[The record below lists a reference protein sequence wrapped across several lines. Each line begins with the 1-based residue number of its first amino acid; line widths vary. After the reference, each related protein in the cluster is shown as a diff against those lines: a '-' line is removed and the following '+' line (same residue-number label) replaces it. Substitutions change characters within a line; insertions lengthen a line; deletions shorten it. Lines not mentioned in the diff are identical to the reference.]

1 MKTILYIGNNYCA
14 STAELKSIIDKSPAQ
29 NSALG
34 KELLCALK
42 DGVLE
47 KWLNEGGE
55 EEQTIAKKLPKVQD
69 GASDSELLRR
79 LGECFNSDYKT
90 QALNITDF
98 IVLQSVNAVV
108 CDRPSV
114 SLPLK
119 GSIISFL
126 KSDEAVSLS
135 FTFNFKVE
143 KSIGEKVYIYMR
155 ITDDTGILKCDD
167 AQKIDLR
174 EIGNTLQLDFSCTYY
189 KENNV
194 VPQIELVAEF
204 MGCETILWSS
214 ALSTDTFTVGDVSF
228 KMIYVEGGTFRMGES
243 ADGAHVTPVHDVTL
257 DSFFIAETQVTQ
269 ALWQAVMKDNP
280 SYNKG
285 EQHPVENVSWVDCRE
300 FIKKLNELTG
310 FKFRLPT
317 EAEWE
322 FSAKGGNKSKGY
334 IYSGG
339 NYPWQVAWNNDNS
352 GGKTHPVKELAPN
365 ELGIYDMSGNVWE
378 WCSNIYAEYSTKRRF
393 FNPKEGLSENRRV
406 CRGGS
411 YNSKNINSCRVA
423 ARNYSYITISNYNFF
438 GLRLALDA

>member
-29 NSALG
+29 DSALG

-55 EEQTIAKKLPKVQD
+55 EEQALAKELPQVQE

-79 LGECFNSDYKT
+79 LGECFKSDYKT

-98 IVLQSVNAVV
+98 IVLQSVNVV
-108 CDRPSV
+108 VGNRPSV

-119 GSIISFL
+119 GSIIHCP
-126 KSDEAVSLS
+126 KNDMYVKYS

-143 KSIGEKVYIYMR
+143 KNIGEKVYIYMR
-155 ITDDTGILKCDD
+155 ITDDTGLLKCDD

-174 EIGNTLQLDFSCTYY
+174 EIGNTLQLDFSCTYFR
-189 KENNV
+189 ENNV
-194 VPQIELVAEF
+194 LPQIELVAKF

-214 ALSTDTFTVGDVSF
+214 ALSTDTTDTFTVGDVSF

-243 ADGAHVTPVHDVTL
+243 ADGDHEEPVHKVTL

-269 ALWQAVMKDNP
+269 ALWQAVMKNNP
-280 SYNKG
+280 SKYKG
-285 EQHPVENVSWVDCRE
+285 EQPPVECVSWVDCQE

-310 FKFRLPT
+310 LKFRLPT

-339 NYPWQVAWNNDNS
+339 NYPWQVAWYLGNS
-352 GGKTHPVKELAPN
+352 NGTTHPVKELAPN
-365 ELGIYDMSGNVWE
+365 ELGIYDMSGNVME
-378 WCSNIYAEYSTKRRF
+378 WCSDVYGAYPSTPQV
-393 FNPKEGLSENRRV
+393 NPKGAVDGDRIIL
-406 CRGGS
+406 RGGGDWPD
-411 YNSKNINSCRVA
+411 NRCRVVYRSSA
-423 ARNYSYITISNYNFF
+423 HKTVSRPWI

>member
-55 EEQTIAKKLPKVQD
+55 EEQALAKELPQVQE

-79 LGECFNSDYKT
+79 LGECFKSDYKT

-98 IVLQSVNAVV
+98 IVLQSVNVV
-108 CDRPSV
+108 VGNLPSV

-119 GSIISFL
+119 GSIIHCP
-126 KSDEAVSLS
+126 KNDMYVKYS

-143 KSIGEKVYIYMR
+143 KNIGEKVYIYMR
-155 ITDDTGILKCDD
+155 MTDDTRLLKCDD

-174 EIGNTLQLDFSCTYY
+174 EIGNTLQVDFLCTYY

-194 VPQIELVAEF
+194 VPQIELVAKF
-204 MGCETILWSS
+204 MGCETILWGS
-214 ALSTDTFTVGDVSF
+214 ALLTDTFTVTVGDVSF
-228 KMIYVEGGTFRMGES
+228 KMIYVEGGTFRMGKS
-243 ADGAHVTPVHDVTL
+243 TNGNHVTPVHDVTL

-269 ALWQAVMKDNP
+269 ALWQALMENNP
-280 SYNKG
+280 SFYKG
-285 EQHPVENVSWVDCRE
+285 EQRPVESVSWVDCQE

-310 FKFRLPT
+310 LKFRLPT

-334 IYSGG
+334 RYSGG
-339 NYPWQVAWNNDNS
+339 MLPWRVAWYKDNS
-352 GGKTHPVKELAPN
+352 GDKTHPVKELAPN
-365 ELGIYDMSGNVWE
+365 ELGIYDMGGNVME
-378 WCSNIYAEYSTKRRF
+378 WCSDVYGAYPSTPQV
-393 FNPKEGLSENRRV
+393 NPKGAEVGDARV
-406 CRGGS
+406 LRGFGFDHFELFLNVVLRS
-411 YNSKNINSCRVA
+411 HCTFTYV
-423 ARNYSYITISNYNFF
+423 SNDV

>member
-55 EEQTIAKKLPKVQD
+55 EEQALAKELPQVQD
-69 GASDSELLRR
+69 SASDSELLRR

-98 IVLQSVNAVV
+98 IVLQSVNVV
-108 CDRPSV
+108 VGNRPSK

-119 GSIISFL
+119 GSIISFQR
-126 KSDEAVSLS
+126 SDKAVSLS
-135 FTFNFKVE
+135 FNFSFKVE
-143 KSIGEKVYIYMR
+143 KSIGEKVDIYMR
-155 ITDDTGILKCDD
+155 MTDDTGLLKCDD

-174 EIGNTLQLDFSCTYY
+174 EIGNTLQLDFSCTYFR
-189 KENNV
+189 ENNV
-194 VPQIELVAEF
+194 VPQIELVAKF

-228 KMIYVEGGTFRMGES
+228 KMIYVEGGTFRMGKS
-243 ADGAHVTPVHDVTL
+243 ADGNHKKPVHDVTL

-269 ALWQAVMKDNP
+269 ALWQAVMK
-280 SYNKG
+280 NKPG
-285 EQHPVENVSWVDCRE
+285 YHKGGQHPVERVSWVDCQE
-300 FIKKLNELTG
+300 FIQKLNELTG
-310 FKFRLPT
+310 LKFRLPT

-339 NYPWQVAWNNDNS
+339 NYSWQVAWYLGNS
-352 GGKTHPVKELAPN
+352 NYTTHPVKKLAPN
-365 ELGIYDMSGNVWE
+365 ELGIYDMSGNVRE
-378 WCSNIYAEYSTKRRF
+378 WCSDIYAKYPSKPQV
-393 FNPKEGLSENRRV
+393 NPKGGVVGEMRVMRGGGFLDYEYCSAVVEREGLYEN
-406 CRGGS
+406 
-411 YNSKNINSCRVA
+411 NTA
-423 ARNYSYITISNYNFF
+423 NYV